1 MKKIPT
7 PTKDKMSFETE
18 LFSGHISRGFAELF
32 YNQLPEG
39 NDWTLNERLND
50 FRNKEVRITI
60 EEL

>member
-1 MKKIPT
+1 MKKIPK

-18 LFSGHISRGFAELF
+18 LFSGHMAWGQMELL
-32 YNQLPEG
+32 YNPLPEG